1 MGTPGSWASGQA
13 AGQWARKNTPRWF
26 FNVFDLSDRMGIT
39 VRYVKFLLSKYN
51 IPSGHIKRVVKLAN
65 GELRMRTL
73 RIITPSALELLLAR
87 HAGLT
92 RSHPNRVRVKR
103 RA

>member
-1 MGTPGSWASGQA
+1 MRTPGSWASGQA
-13 AGQWARKNTPRWF
+13 AGAWARKVTPRWA
-26 FNVFDLSDRMGIT
+26 FNVFDLSERMGLT

-92 RSHPNRVRVKR
+92 RSYPNRVRVKR